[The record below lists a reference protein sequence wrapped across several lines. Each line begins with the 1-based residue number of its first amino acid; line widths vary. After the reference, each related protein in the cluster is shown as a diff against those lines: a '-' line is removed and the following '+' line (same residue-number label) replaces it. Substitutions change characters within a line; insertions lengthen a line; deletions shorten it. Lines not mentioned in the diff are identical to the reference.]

1 MGIYVKY
8 RINDLIIKHEFI
20 EKALESINKLHTKE
34 NLIKL
39 AYGKRL
45 PCPISIDSDE
55 EAKKY
60 FWYSF
65 VNNPEDSKGY
75 RSIQEAIKN
84 WAIIDIWN
92 NIGKE
97 DEDLIKKAFQ
107 FNQGDFVINGDFDN
121 KLAQQDILLKTI
133 APYCYDATISVKD
146 EFGDTF
152 KWEIKNGEF
161 EVK

>member
-1 MGIYVKY
+1 MGIFVEYS
-8 RINDLIIKHEFI
+8 INNLTIKHEFI
-20 EKALESINKLHTKE
+20 EKTLEAINKLHTKE

-39 AYGKRL
+39 AYGKRF
-45 PCPISIDSDE
+45 PCPESINSDE

-65 VNNPEDSKGY
+65 VNNPEDPKGY
-75 RSIQEAIKN
+75 QSIEEAIRN

-92 NIGKE
+92 NTGKE
-97 DEDLIKKAFQ
+97 DEDLIKNAFQ
-107 FNQGDFVINGDFDN
+107 FNQEGDFVINGDFDN

-146 EFGDTF
+146 EYGGN
-152 KWEIKNGEF
+152 I
-161 EVK
+161 